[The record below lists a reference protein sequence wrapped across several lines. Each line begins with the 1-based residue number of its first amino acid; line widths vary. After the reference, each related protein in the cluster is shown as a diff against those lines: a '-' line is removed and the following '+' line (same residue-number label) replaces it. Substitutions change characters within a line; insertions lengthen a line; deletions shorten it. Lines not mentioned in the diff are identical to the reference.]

1 MKNYK
6 VKSLK
11 NATSITKFSENI
23 IFLIE
28 TAVARIQHFFFYF
41 FERCAY
47 SDIASSYYNN
57 FVIFSTE
64 VEE

>member
-11 NATSITKFSENI
+11 NATNITKFSENI

-28 TAVARIQHFFFYF
+28 TAVALIQHFFFCSF
-41 FERCAY
+41 GRCAY

-64 VEE
+64 IEK